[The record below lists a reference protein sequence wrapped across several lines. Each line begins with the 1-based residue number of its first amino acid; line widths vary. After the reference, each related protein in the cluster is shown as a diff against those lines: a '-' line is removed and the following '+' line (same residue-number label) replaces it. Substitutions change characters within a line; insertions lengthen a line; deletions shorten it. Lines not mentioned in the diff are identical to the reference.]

1 MKNIFKGKRGI
12 GRIALP
18 VILVV
23 LTLLVM
29 CSCAQSSVNTADGIT
44 DTLNSST
51 ETDNKAMPVVCE
63 EHNLSGWRTYTV
75 PDCSKEGEERR
86 VCSVCGYYEQRT
98 TEKMTAHVYSDGKCS
113 ICNTELTP
121 NADYIIANFGYIQYV
136 SSNAEHLIIPEVVGN
151 EKIIGIENNALS
163 DCKRLKYVTLPAS
176 LQKITGGFTKCE
188 NLLEIYIG
196 EGVTQV
202 DGVAFEGCTNLK
214 RIIVSEKNEK
224 YYSGGNCIIS
234 RSGVLAAGCNYSS
247 IDADANIKEIGDAA
261 FTGREQL
268 ESIEIPDSVTKIGEH
283 AFSRCYSL
291 KKIVLPTS
299 LTKIGMC
306 AFSYCSSIREVK
318 IPASVTYIGKLAF
331 NGCTSLSK
339 IEFEDK
345 EGWYNGSKKISVDD
359 PYSAASDI
367 TDRDKY
373 TSDLTK
379 K

>member
-1 MKNIFKGKRGI
+1 MNFISKQRSKRI
-12 GRIALP
+12 ILA

-23 LTLLVM
+23 FSL
-29 CSCAQSSVNTADGIT
+29 CAICGCEQSSVDTANGT
-44 DTLNSST
+44 ST
-51 ETDNKAMPVVCE
+51 ETDNKAVPVVCE

-98 TEKMTAHVYSDGKCS
+98 TEKMTVHVYSDGKCS

-151 EKIIGIENNALS
+151 EKIIGIENDALS

-176 LQKITGGFTKCE
+176 LQMITGGFTKCTD
-188 NLLEIYIG
+188 LLEVYIG

-224 YYSGGNCIIS
+224 YYSDGNCIIS

-283 AFSRCYSL
+283 AFSKCYSL
-291 KKIVLPTS
+291 KKIVLPAS